1 MDSTLQNPQSIDLRK
16 TFSRIVYFI
25 DQMNQGKSRSAVLK
39 ELDFSEPEF
48 QLLLD
53 SIHYISMLRDNDA
66 NILFPGGEIPFGGIS
81 IYQSE
86 KKLLTL

>member
-25 DQMNQGKSRSAVLK
+25 DQMNQGKSRPAVLR
-39 ELDFSEPEF
+39 ELEFTEAEF